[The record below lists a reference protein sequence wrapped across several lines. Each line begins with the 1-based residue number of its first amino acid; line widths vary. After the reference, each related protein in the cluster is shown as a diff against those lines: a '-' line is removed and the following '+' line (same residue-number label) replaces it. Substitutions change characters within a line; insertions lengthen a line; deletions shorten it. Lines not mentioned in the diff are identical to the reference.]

1 MVDAFY
7 AVWILD
13 AGNFYGK
20 TPKYNKKNADIFP
33 LCFVLVL
40 CVCVKYP
47 FCGIVYLILSTRH
60 TGRNKYFSMV
70 LIECEFHYMRFVLVY
85 SCLCVCVSLCPN
97 FMIYQSLVDYG
108 RVFFS
113 TFARHLSHHISMF
126 RWRQSIILA
135 AAIILHHIIPQHAN
149 ERRKKHI
156 N

>member
-20 TPKYNKKNADIFP
+20 RPKYNKKMRTFFRFALFW
-33 LCFVLVL
+33 C
-40 CVCVKYP
+40 CVSALN
-47 FCGIVYLILSTRH
+47 I
-60 TGRNKYFSMV
+60 
-70 LIECEFHYMRFVLVY
+70 RFVVLFIWFWAHGTPVATSMSQWCWLNVNSIISA
-85 SCLCVCVSLCPN
+85 SCLFTCVCVCVSLCPN